1 MTEPNQKSDTVV
13 DRASTVRSSLA
24 REGDPRTV
32 QAAVDGRCPNCGS
45 RFVVT
50 VRGDLGSVTC
60 PDCDQTF
67 SV

>member
-1 MTEPNQKSDTVV
+1 MAEHSSESDTVV

-32 QAAVDGRCPNCGS
+32 QAAVDGRCPSCGS

-50 VRGDLGSVTC
+50 VRSDLGTVTC

-67 SV
+67 PV